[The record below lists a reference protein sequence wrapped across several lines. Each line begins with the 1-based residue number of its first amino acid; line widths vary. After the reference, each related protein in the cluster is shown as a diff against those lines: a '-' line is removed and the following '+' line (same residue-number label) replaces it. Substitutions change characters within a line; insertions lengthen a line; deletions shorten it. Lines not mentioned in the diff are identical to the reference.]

1 MVFTALNDKRYYLF
15 LCKNLYGDVKS
26 QELHKHKYL
35 SKCLAKA
42 EKVLSK
48 YNSIRNLTVR
58 DYYKALLNTD
68 VNYNV
73 INAA

>member
-1 MVFTALNDKRYYLF
+1 MFTALNDKRYYLF

-26 QELHKHKYL
+26 QELRKHKYL

-48 YNSIRNLTVR
+48 DNSIRNLTVR

>member
-26 QELHKHKYL
+26 QELRKHKYL

>member
-1 MVFTALNDKRYYLF
+1 MVFTALNDKRCYLF

-26 QELHKHKYL
+26 QELRKHKYL

-48 YNSIRNLTVR
+48 DNSIRNLTVR

>member
-26 QELHKHKYL
+26 QELRKHKYL
-35 SKCLAKA
+35 SKCLTKA

-48 YNSIRNLTVR
+48 DNSIRNLTVR
-58 DYYKALLNTD
+58 DYYKALLNTN

>member
-26 QELHKHKYL
+26 QELRKHKYL

-48 YNSIRNLTVR
+48 DNSIRNLTVR